1 MSMLPYCIIF
11 CKSYDVIF
19 CGFLRNCRR
28 LAYAFCVAGKTTTEC
43 EVIKMDK
50 KKTDTTQNPPVP
62 NRAHTEMKDPKS
74 GESKCAPA
82 KEK

>member
-1 MSMLPYCIIF
+1 
-11 CKSYDVIF
+11 
-19 CGFLRNCRR
+19 
-28 LAYAFCVAGKTTTEC
+28 
-43 EVIKMDK
+43 MDK